1 MISNVYLILLLIL
14 SIVFNIVAIRVISNL
29 KYKYSGRIKRTKKE
43 KVYITQINEKV
54 EYNTKEIKKLKT
66 IISNQK

>member
-1 MISNVYLILLLIL
+1 MTINIYLILLLIL

-29 KYKYSGRIKRTKKE
+29 KYKYSGRIKKSKKE
-43 KVYITQINEKV
+43 KVYITQINQQV

>member
-1 MISNVYLILLLIL
+1 
-14 SIVFNIVAIRVISNL
+14 NL
-29 KYKYSGRIKRTKKE
+29 KYKYSGRIKKTKKE

>member
-29 KYKYSGRIKRTKKE
+29 KYKYSGRIKKTKKE

>member
-1 MISNVYLILLLIL
+1 MINNTSLILLLIL

-29 KYKYSGRIKRTKKE
+29 KYKYSGRIKKTKKE
-43 KVYITQINEKV
+43 KVYITEINEKV

>member
-1 MISNVYLILLLIL
+1 MINNTYLILLLIL

-29 KYKYSGRIKRTKKE
+29 KYKYSGRIKKTKKE
-43 KVYITQINEKV
+43 KVYITEINEKV

>member
-1 MISNVYLILLLIL
+1 MINNIYLILLLIL

-29 KYKYSGRIKRTKKE
+29 KYKYSGRIKKTKKE

-54 EYNTKEIKKLKT
+54 EYNTQEIKKLKT